1 MSFSSKL
8 TVLLFFFN
16 SDNCIVTPVLTY
28 TIAEKKNIAALSFK
42 FYIFLPVRS
51 ADIVLNLMTF
61 FVFSRKYNKVMF
73 I

>member
-28 TIAEKKNIAALSFK
+28 AIAEKKKIAALSFK
-42 FYIFLPVRS
+42 FCIYLPDSS
-51 ADIVLNLMTF
+51 ANIVFNLMTF
-61 FVFSRKYNKVMF
+61 FVFFRKYNKVMF